1 MNTTVNSTNK
11 PDRNPDIVVTVA
23 IVDDDRLVRMGLR
36 AMIDAEPDLHVIG
49 EAADGIEGLRMIS
62 ETRPDV
68 VIMDVRMPGMDGIE
82 ATRAITSRHIAEGH
96 HQTRVLVATTFE
108 FDDYVYDALSAGAS
122 GFVLKRVD
130 PDELMDAIRLVAR
143 GESLV
148 FPVLTRRLIE
158 RFASQRL
165 RADDPRTLLLSS
177 LTERE
182 AEILRLIAAGRSNQE
197 MADALYVSLHTIK
210 THVGSVLT
218 KIDARDRTQ
227 AVVFAYE
234 TGFVTPGA

>member
-1 MNTTVNSTNK
+1 MNTSIK
-11 PDRNPDIVVTVA
+11 DPDTVVTVA

-49 EAADGIEGLRMIS
+49 EAADGMDGLRMIS

-82 ATRAITSRHIAEGH
+82 ATRAITSRHIAAGQ

-165 RADDPRTLLLSS
+165 RPNDPRTLLLSS

-197 MADALYVSLHTIK
+197 MADALFVSLHTVK

>member
-1 MNTTVNSTNK
+1 MDAPLNPAPSTVVK
-11 PDRNPDIVVTVA
+11 VV

-36 AMIDAEPDLHVIG
+36 VIIDAETDLQVIG
-49 EAADGIEGLRMIS
+49 EAADGLTGLS
-62 ETRPDV
+62 EVNRLQPDV
-68 VIMDVRMPGMDGIE
+68 VIMDVRMPGMDGIQ
-82 ATRAITSRHIAEGH
+82 ATAAIMASHAEH
-96 HQTRVLVATTFE
+96 KPRVLVATTFE

-130 PDELMDAIRLVAR
+130 PDELIDAIRMVSR

-165 RADDPRTLLLSS
+165 RTDDPRTLLLTS

-182 AEILRLIAAGRSNQE
+182 SETLRLIAGGKSNQE
-197 MADALYVSLHTIK
+197 IADLLFVSMHTVK

-218 KIDARDRTQ
+218 KIGARDRTQ

-234 TGFVTPGA
+234 TGFVSPGS